1 VESLDHACIQGF
13 LKTFSLHPKQV
24 LCQEVK
30 DMQTG
35 LLLELIGGGA
45 VVSAMVTALALGL
58 VLQQLLREMK
68 RLAD

>member
-1 VESLDHACIQGF
+1 
-13 LKTFSLHPKQV
+13 
-24 LCQEVK
+24 
-30 DMQTG
+30 MQTG